1 MKTKLFTTLLLISS
15 FFVSADNALAA
26 RKIATV
32 QGTLGTTAKGE
43 SLLITSGDKGYY
55 FDPASAAGTKILSTC
70 QTGKDCIVRG
80 VINGNKILSVYYVN
94 VGK

>member
-1 MKTKLFTTLLLISS
+1 MKTKFITTLLLLFSL
-15 FFVSADNALAA
+15 FVSTGEALAA

-32 QGTLGTTAKGE
+32 HGILGTTAKGE
-43 SLLITSGDKGYY
+43 SLLITSGNNGYY
-55 FDPASAAGTKILSTC
+55 FDSASAAGNKILSTC

-80 VINGNKILSVYYVN
+80 VISGNRILNAYYVK

>member
-1 MKTKLFTTLLLISS
+1 MKTKFLIISS
-15 FFVSADNALAA
+15 FLITLFVSSENVLAA

-32 QGTLGTTAKGE
+32 HGILGTLANGK

-55 FDPASAAGTKILSTC
+55 FDPASMAGSKILSTC

-80 VINGNKILSVYYVN
+80 VINDKVILSAYYVK